1 MKGRDLALSERKE
14 HTRDKRTHRTIL
26 QFGIEE
32 IKEHFNSNLLSIK
45 NQFEIAQNLL
55 QEGKENE
62 CKTIWRSQIVLLDGI
77 LDFYIHEIS
86 KHALYM
92 MFKKEW
98 SPSEKYGSLMVPMRE
113 VECAIEAAESK
124 DWFFEYLN
132 DRFSRDVFL
141 SAEIMK
147 DQLNLIGI
155 SFGDVMKIAFPREAE
170 NDSHKAGKVFVQN
183 LYERRNAI
191 AHQNDRSHDTAEQN
205 DISKEDFEGYIDGV
219 VSIVE
224 AINSIALGK

>member
-113 VECAIEAAESK
+113 VECAIEAVESK

-155 SFGDVMKIAFPREAE
+155 SFGDVMKIAFPRETE

-205 DISKEDFEGYIDGV
+205 DISKEDVEGYIDGV